1 MMKSLRSPLLMAT
14 AIAAWVASPT
24 VLALAPAHA
33 TPKRIALLV
42 GVGHYADNKVNSLQG
57 PPHDVVAMKAVLTG
71 KWGFQ
76 PADVRTLVDGEATR
90 QRILSEIEALG
101 TRSRPGDQ
109 VFIYLSGHGTSAR
122 DRDVGLDM
130 PHTSGAFLPHDFPA
144 SGTQPQQLNNVIIG
158 QRDVR
163 PRLEALE
170 KSGRKLMVA
179 YDSCFSGN
187 AVRSVGGLPTRH
199 VSLTSRGMS
208 QRDELE
214 MSAELGNRPAAPPY
228 PYSGVFF
235 LAAASDNEKAVDIGH
250 DRLHIAPTLD
260 GKPHGA
266 FTDALLRALDQ
277 PGQADINR
285 NGELTHAELYEWVAH
300 FMNQRSYGH
309 QPQMLPPT
317 REDSQRL
324 AQQRVFGVQARVNS
338 LGDRPQPVATLGAH
352 EVRVQMHGQDATL
365 RQWLAAL
372 PGIRL
377 VERDADFVLREHWGR
392 KKTASWRLLTPNG
405 DIVTDGDDS
414 SVNDRLDIHE
424 RLKAEVW
431 WRKLLASV
439 LAKRRFSPAFE
450 ANPASRGGTFM
461 EGETLVFDLKSE
473 QAGQLLLL
481 NLDARGKV
489 TVLYPNWE
497 TEHRPLPAG
506 KLVMVPGES
515 PHDRIKVTPPS
526 GTDQLLA
533 LVFPHDA
540 AVIPALRARSE
551 IPVDAPELT
560 RLAAFLDSG
569 TPFGAATL
577 TLRILT
583 QETAQQVAFQ

>member
-1 MMKSLRSPLLMAT
+1 MFHRHLPTLALAL
-14 AIAAWVASPT
+14 IT
-24 VLALAPAHA
+24 VLALAPVHA
-33 TPKRIALLV
+33 APKRIALLV
-42 GVGHYADNKVNSLQG
+42 GVGNYADNKVNALQG
-57 PPHDVVAMKAVLTG
+57 PPHDVASMKAVLTG
-71 KWGFQ
+71 KWSFQ

-90 QRILSEIEALG
+90 QRILSELDALG

-122 DRDVGLDM
+122 DRDAGLDM

-144 SGTQPQQLNNVIIG
+144 SGTHSQQLNNVIIG

-199 VSLTSRGMS
+199 VSLTSRGAS

-214 MSAELGNRPAAPPY
+214 MSADLGNRPAAPPY
-228 PYSGVFF
+228 PYREVFF
-235 LAAASDNEKAVDIGH
+235 LAAASDNEKAADISQ
-250 DRLHIAPTLD
+250 DKLHIAPTLD

-266 FTDALLRALDQ
+266 FTDAMLRALDQ
-277 PGQADINR
+277 PGQADIDR
-285 NGELTHAELYEWVAH
+285 NGELTHAELYEWVAR
-300 FMNQRSYGH
+300 FMSQRSYGH

-324 AQQRVFGVQARVNS
+324 AQQRVFGVEARVNAP
-338 LGDRPQPVATLGAH
+338 GDRPQPVTTPEAR
-352 EVRVQMHGQDATL
+352 EVRVQMQGQDATL
-365 RQWLAAL
+365 SQRLATL

-377 VERDADFVLREHWGR
+377 VEQEPHFILNQRKRILGLRD
-392 KKTASWRLLTPNG
+392 TSWRLLKPNG
-405 DIVTDGDDS
+405 DIVTDGADARVDG
-414 SVNDRLDIHE
+414 LTDILE

-431 WRKLLASV
+431 WRTLLASG
-439 LAKRRFSPAFE
+439 LAKRRFAPAFE
-450 ANPASRGGTFM
+450 ANPASRGGTFV

-489 TVLYPNWE
+489 TVLYPYRE
-497 TEHRPLPAG
+497 TELKPLPAG
-506 KLVMVPGES
+506 KLAMIPGEG
-515 PHDRIKVTPPS
+515 PRDRIKVTPPS

-533 LVFPHDA
+533 LVFPQDA
-540 AVIPALRARSE
+540 AVIPALRAKSE

-569 TPFGAATL
+569 APFGAATL
-577 TLRILT
+577 TLRVLSKAA
-583 QETAQQVAFQ
+583 AQQAATP